1 MRVSYNWLKQYLD
14 LEMPAEE
21 LAKRYTLAG
30 LEYDEVITVGE
41 EFSGVVVAKVL
52 SCDKVEKSDH
62 LHICQ
67 VDIGAAEPLNII
79 CGAPNVREG
88 LLVACAKVGAVL
100 PGDFEISARKTF
112 GYLSQGMLR

>member
-1 MRVSYNWLKQYLD
+1 
-14 LEMPAEE
+14 MPAEE

-67 VDIGAAEPLNII
+67 VDIGAAEHSISF
-79 CGAPNVREG
+79 
-88 LLVACAKVGAVL
+88 AVL
-100 PGDFEISARKTF
+100 LMSAK
-112 GYLSQGMLR
+112 GSW